1 MRPALQSIVDAIIA
15 AHPDG
20 LSLNELGE
28 ELLRKPVDY
37 ADIDEIIGALEEA
50 GINLD
55 NPAPQPRPE
64 DLVRVLKAVRALTD
78 ETGGRPSVEEI
89 AVRAGLT
96 ISAVRR
102 ALKLGGAGAA

>member
-1 MRPALQSIVDAIIA
+1 MA

-28 ELLRKPVDY
+28 ELLRKPVTY

-55 NPAPQPRPE
+55 NPTPQPRPE
-64 DLVRVLKAVRALTD
+64 DLVQVLAAVRALTS
-78 ETGGRPSVEEI
+78 ETGNRPSVEEI
-89 AVRAGLT
+89 AARAGLT
-96 ISAVRR
+96 VSAVRR
-102 ALKLGGAGAA
+102 ALQLGGAGSA